1 MKMKNKFRLS
11 LGNFQYFSKNT
22 LFELKQNLST
32 IGQQL
37 QKVENELSQKAI
49 DPSATMD
56 SLQALQQSKKDL
68 QMRFDVIKEQHDT
81 MEAEQKAQFQSQTG
95 LQAIEDPKQKVVAA
109 KAELVRAT
117 IRGGTLSQEARAALG
132 DKNST
137 GGEKILPSTM
147 TNELLHEPFVKNP
160 LREVST
166 FTSVT
171 NLEIPKVTFTLDDDD
186 FIADTE
192 TAKELKAEGDVVIF
206 GRNKFKIFVPISETV
221 LAATDTNLVQTVDQA
236 LESGLAATDTNLV
249 QTVDQALES
258 GLAAKEKK
266 VAFTTTPKAGEESMS
281 FYKAGIK
288 TIKGANLYKAIKSA
302 IVDLHEDF
310 RANATIKMRYA
321 DYLDIIEMLA
331 NGSATLYNAQP
342 EQVLGKPVKFC
353 DSAVNPVVG
362 DFRYSHFNYD
372 PKMIYDRD
380 KDVKTGIELFVLTAW
395 FDHKIKLKS
404 AFRIAEVQTTP

>member
-1 MKMKNKFRLS
+1 MKMKKNFRLS
-11 LGNFQYFSKNT
+11 LGNIQYFSKNT

-37 QKVENELSQKAI
+37 QKVENELAEKAI
-49 DPSATMD
+49 DPSATMEN
-56 SLQALQQSKKDL
+56 LQVLQQSKKDL
-68 QMRFDVIKEQHDT
+68 QMRFNVIKEQHDT
-81 MEAEQKAQFQSQTG
+81 MEAEQKAQFQNQTG
-95 LQAIEDPKQKVVAA
+95 LQGIEDPKQKIIAA

-117 IRGGTLSQEARAALG
+117 IRQRSLSEDARMALG

-236 LESGLAATDTNLV
+236 LESGLAA
-249 QTVDQALES
+249 
-258 GLAAKEKK
+258 KEKK
-266 VAFTTTPKAGEESMS
+266 VAFATTPKAGEESMS

-288 TIKGANLYKAIKSA
+288 AVKGETLYKAIKSA
-302 IVDLHEDF
+302 VADLHEDF

-372 PKMIYDRD
+372 PNMIYDRD

>member
-49 DPSATMD
+49 DPSATME
-56 SLQALQQSKKDL
+56 SLQTLQQSKKDL
-68 QMRFDVIKEQHDT
+68 QMRFNVIKEQHDT
-81 MEAEQKAQFQSQTG
+81 MEAEQKAQFQTQTG
-95 LQAIEDPKQKVVAA
+95 LQSIEDPKQKVIAA

-166 FTSVT
+166 FTSVM

-186 FIADTE
+186 FIADTD

-206 GRNKFKIFVPISETV
+206 GRHKFKVFVPISETI
-221 LAATDTNLVQTVDQA
+221 LASTDTNLVQV
-236 LESGLAATDTNLV
+236 
-249 QTVDQALES
+249 VDQALES

-288 TIKGANLYKAIKSA
+288 SVKGATLYKAIKSA
-302 IVDLHEDF
+302 VADLHEDF
-310 RANATIKMRYA
+310 RANATIEMRYA
-321 DYLDIIEMLA
+321 DYLEIIETLA

-353 DSAVNPVVG
+353 DSAVNPIVG

-372 PKMIYDRD
+372 PNMIYDRD

-395 FDHKIKLKS
+395 VDHKIKLKS

>member
-1 MKMKNKFRLS
+1 MKNKFRVS
-11 LGNFQYFSKNT
+11 IGNFQYFSKNT

-49 DPSATMD
+49 DPSATME
-56 SLQALQQSKKDL
+56 SLQVLQQSKKDL
-68 QMRFDVIKEQHDT
+68 QMRFNVIKEQHDT
-81 MEAEQKAQFQSQTG
+81 MEAEQKAQFQIQAQTQNG
-95 LQAIEDPKQKVVAA
+95 LQSIEDPKQKVVAA
-109 KAELVRAT
+109 KAELVRVT
-117 IRGGTLSQEARAALG
+117 IRGGTLSQEARATLG

-137 GGEKILPSTM
+137 GGEKILPTTM
-147 TNELLHEPFVKNP
+147 TNELLYEPFVKNP
-160 LREVST
+160 LRDVST

-186 FIADTE
+186 FIADTA
-192 TAKELKAEGDVVIF
+192 TAKELKAEGDVVTF
-206 GRNKFKIFVPISETV
+206 GRNKFKVFVPISETV

-236 LESGLAATDTNLV
+236 LESGLAA
-249 QTVDQALES
+249 
-258 GLAAKEKK
+258 KEKK
-266 VAFTTTPKAGEESMS
+266 VAFATTPKAGEESMS

-288 TIKGANLYKAIKSA
+288 SVKGATLYKAIKSA
-302 IVDLHEDF
+302 VADLHEDF
-310 RANATIKMRYA
+310 RENATIEMRYT
-321 DYLDIIEMLA
+321 DYLEIIETLA

-353 DSAVNPVVG
+353 DSAMNPVVG

-372 PKMIYDRD
+372 PNMIYDRD

-395 FDHKIKLKS
+395 FDHRIKLKS

>member
-1 MKMKNKFRLS
+1 MKMKNKFRLAI
-11 LGNFQYFSKNT
+11 GNLQHFSKNT

-37 QKVENELSQKAI
+37 QKVESELSQKAI
-49 DPSATMD
+49 DPSASME
-56 SLQALQQSKKDL
+56 SLQVLQQSKKDL
-68 QMRFDVIKEQHDT
+68 QMRFNVVKEQHDT
-81 MEAEQKAQFQSQTG
+81 MEAEQKAQFQNQTG
-95 LQAIEDPKQKVVAA
+95 LQSIEDPKQKVVAA

-137 GGEKILPSTM
+137 GGEKILPTTM

-160 LREVST
+160 LRDVST

-186 FIADTE
+186 FIADTA
-192 TAKELKAEGDVVIF
+192 TAKELKAEGDVVTF
-206 GRNKFKIFVPISETV
+206 GRNKFKVFVPISETV

-236 LESGLAATDTNLV
+236 LESGLAA
-249 QTVDQALES
+249 
-258 GLAAKEKK
+258 KEKK
-266 VAFTTTPKAGEESMS
+266 VAFATTPKAGEESMS

-288 TIKGANLYKAIKSA
+288 SVKGATLYKAIKSA
-302 IVDLHEDF
+302 VADLHEDF
-310 RANATIKMRYA
+310 RANATIEMRYA
-321 DYLDIIEMLA
+321 DYLEIIETLA

-353 DSAVNPVVG
+353 DSAVNPIVG

-372 PKMIYDRD
+372 PNMIYDRD

>member
-1 MKMKNKFRLS
+1 M
-11 LGNFQYFSKNT
+11 
-22 LFELKQNLST
+22 
-32 IGQQL
+32 
-37 QKVENELSQKAI
+37 
-49 DPSATMD
+49 
-56 SLQALQQSKKDL
+56 
-68 QMRFDVIKEQHDT
+68 
-81 MEAEQKAQFQSQTG
+81 
-95 LQAIEDPKQKVVAA
+95 QAIEDPKQKVVAA

-236 LESGLAATDTNLV
+236 LESGLAA
-249 QTVDQALES
+249 
-258 GLAAKEKK
+258 KEKK
-266 VAFTTTPKAGEESMS
+266 
-281 FYKAGIK
+281 
-288 TIKGANLYKAIKSA
+288 
-302 IVDLHEDF
+302 
-310 RANATIKMRYA
+310 
-321 DYLDIIEMLA
+321 
-331 NGSATLYNAQP
+331 
-342 EQVLGKPVKFC
+342 
-353 DSAVNPVVG
+353 
-362 DFRYSHFNYD
+362 
-372 PKMIYDRD
+372 
-380 KDVKTGIELFVLTAW
+380 
-395 FDHKIKLKS
+395 
-404 AFRIAEVQTTP
+404 

>member
-1 MKMKNKFRLS
+1 MKNKFRLS
-11 LGNFQYFSKNT
+11 LGNLQHFSKAT

-37 QKVENELSQKAI
+37 QKVESELAQKAI
-49 DPSATMD
+49 DPSTTMEV
-56 SLQALQQSKKDL
+56 LQTLQQSKKDF
-68 QMRFDVIKEQHDT
+68 QMRFNVIKEQHDT
-81 MEAEQKAQFQSQTG
+81 MEAEQKAQFQNQTG
-95 LQAIEDPKQKVVAA
+95 LQGIEDPKQKVIAA

-137 GGEKILPSTM
+137 GGEKILPTTM

-160 LREVST
+160 LRDVST

-192 TAKELKAEGDVVIF
+192 TAKELKAEGDVVTF
-206 GRNKFKIFVPISETV
+206 GRNKFKVFVPISETV

-236 LESGLAATDTNLV
+236 LESGLAA
-249 QTVDQALES
+249 
-258 GLAAKEKK
+258 KEKK
-266 VAFTTTPKAGEESMS
+266 VAFATTPKAGEESMS

-288 TIKGANLYKAIKSA
+288 SVKGATLYKAIKSA
-302 IVDLHEDF
+302 VADLHEDF
-310 RANATIKMRYA
+310 RENATIEMRYT
-321 DYLDIIEMLA
+321 DYLEIIETLA

-353 DSAVNPVVG
+353 DSAVSPVVG

-372 PKMIYDRD
+372 PNMIYDRD

>member
-11 LGNFQYFSKNT
+11 IGNIQYFSKNT

-49 DPSATMD
+49 DPSATME

-68 QMRFDVIKEQHDT
+68 QMRFNVIKEQHDT
-81 MEAEQKAQFQSQTG
+81 MEVEQKAQFQNQTG
-95 LQAIEDPKQKVVAA
+95 LQGIEDPKQKIIAA

-117 IRGGTLSQEARAALG
+117 IRQRSLSEDARMALG

-236 LESGLAATDTNLV
+236 LESGLAA
-249 QTVDQALES
+249 
-258 GLAAKEKK
+258 KEKK
-266 VAFTTTPKAGEESMS
+266 VAFATTPKTGEESMS

-288 TIKGANLYKAIKSA
+288 AVKGATLYKAIKSA
-302 IVDLHEDF
+302 VADLHEDF

-321 DYLDIIEMLA
+321 DYLDIIETLA

-372 PKMIYDRD
+372 PNMIYDRD

>member
-1 MKMKNKFRLS
+1 MLF
-11 LGNFQYFSKNT
+11 KNT

-56 SLQALQQSKKDL
+56 SLQALQHSKKDL

-236 LESGLAATDTNLV
+236 LESGLAA
-249 QTVDQALES
+249 
-258 GLAAKEKK
+258 KEKK

-302 IVDLHEDF
+302 IADLHEDF

>member
-1 MKMKNKFRLS
+1 MKMKNKYRLS
-11 LGNFQYFSKNT
+11 IGNLQHFSSNT

-37 QKVENELSQKAI
+37 QKVEGELSQKAI
-49 DPSATMD
+49 DPATTME
-56 SLQALQQSKKDL
+56 SLQVLQQSKKDL
-68 QMRFDVIKEQHDT
+68 QMRFNVIKDQHDS
-81 MEAEQKAQFQSQTG
+81 MEAEQKAQFQSQQG
-95 LQAIEDPKQKVVAA
+95 IKGIEDPKQKIISA
-109 KAELVRAT
+109 KAELIRAT
-117 IRGGTLSQEARAALG
+117 IRQRSLSEDARMALG

-147 TNELLHEPFVKNP
+147 TTELLHEPFVKNP

-186 FIADTE
+186 FIADTA
-192 TAKELKAEGDVVIF
+192 TAKELKAEGDVVVF
-206 GRNKFKIFVPISETV
+206 ARNKFKVYVPISETI
-221 LAATDTNLVQTVDQA
+221 LV
-236 LESGLAATDTNLV
+236 STDTNLV

-288 TIKGANLYKAIKSA
+288 SVKGANLYKAIKSA
-302 IVDLHEDF
+302 IADLHEDF

-321 DYLDIIEMLA
+321 DYLEIIEMLA
-331 NGSATLYNAQP
+331 NGSTSLYNAQP

-372 PKMIYDRD
+372 PNMIYDRD

>member
-1 MKMKNKFRLS
+1 MKNKFLLS
-11 LGNFQYFSKNT
+11 IGNFQYFSKNT

-37 QKVENELSQKAI
+37 QKVEGELSQKAI
-49 DPSATMD
+49 DPSATME
-56 SLQALQQSKKDL
+56 SLQVLQQSKKDL
-68 QMRFDVIKEQHDT
+68 QMRFNVIKEQHDT
-81 MEAEQKAQFQSQTG
+81 MEAEQKAQFQTQTG
-95 LQAIEDPKQKVVAA
+95 LQSIEDPKQKVVAA

-137 GGEKILPSTM
+137 GGEKILPTTM

-160 LREVST
+160 LRDVST

-186 FIADTE
+186 FIADTA
-192 TAKELKAEGDVVIF
+192 TAKELKAEGDVVTF
-206 GRNKFKIFVPISETV
+206 GRNKFKVFVPISETV

-236 LESGLAATDTNLV
+236 LESGLAA
-249 QTVDQALES
+249 
-258 GLAAKEKK
+258 KEKK
-266 VAFTTTPKAGEESMS
+266 VAFATTPKSGEESMS

-288 TIKGANLYKAIKSA
+288 SVKGATLYKAIKSA
-302 IVDLHEDF
+302 VADLHEDF
-310 RANATIKMRYA
+310 RENATIEMRYT
-321 DYLDIIEMLA
+321 DYLEIIETLA

-372 PKMIYDRD
+372 PNMIYDRD

>member
-1 MKMKNKFRLS
+1 MKMKKNFRLS
-11 LGNFQYFSKNT
+11 LGNIQYFSKNT

-37 QKVENELSQKAI
+37 QKVENELAEKAI
-49 DPSATMD
+49 DPSATMEN
-56 SLQALQQSKKDL
+56 LQVLQQSKKDL
-68 QMRFDVIKEQHDT
+68 QMRFNVIKEQHDT
-81 MEAEQKAQFQSQTG
+81 MEAEQKAQFQNQTG
-95 LQAIEDPKQKVVAA
+95 LQGIEDPKQKIIAA

-117 IRGGTLSQEARAALG
+117 IRQRSLSEDARMALG

-236 LESGLAATDTNLV
+236 LESGLAA
-249 QTVDQALES
+249 
-258 GLAAKEKK
+258 KEKK
-266 VAFTTTPKAGEESMS
+266 VAFATTPKAGEESMS

-288 TIKGANLYKAIKSA
+288 AVKGETLYKAIKSA
-302 IVDLHEDF
+302 VADLHEDF

-362 DFRYSHFNYD
+362 DFRYSHFNSD
-372 PKMIYDRD
+372 PNMIYDRD

>member
-1 MKMKNKFRLS
+1 MKMKNKFRLAI
-11 LGNFQYFSKNT
+11 GNLQHFSKNT

-37 QKVENELSQKAI
+37 QKVESELSQKAI
-49 DPSATMD
+49 DPSVTVE
-56 SLQALQQSKKDL
+56 SLQVLQQSKKDL
-68 QMRFDVIKEQHDT
+68 QMRFNVIKEQHDT
-81 MEAEQKAQFQSQTG
+81 MEAEQKAQFQTKTG
-95 LQAIEDPKQKVVAA
+95 LQSIEDPKQKVIAA

-117 IRGGTLSQEARAALG
+117 IRGGTLSQEARATLG

-192 TAKELKAEGDVVIF
+192 TAKELKAEGDVVTF
-206 GRNKFKIFVPISETV
+206 GRNKFKVFVPISETV

-236 LESGLAATDTNLV
+236 LESGLAA
-249 QTVDQALES
+249 
-258 GLAAKEKK
+258 KEKK
-266 VAFTTTPKAGEESMS
+266 VAFATTPKSGEESMS

-288 TIKGANLYKAIKSA
+288 AVKGATLYKAIKSA
-302 IVDLHEDF
+302 VADLHEDF

-321 DYLDIIEMLA
+321 DYLEIIETLA

-353 DSAVNPVVG
+353 DSAVNPIVG

-372 PKMIYDRD
+372 PNMIYDRD

>member
-1 MKMKNKFRLS
+1 MKNKFRVS
-11 LGNFQYFSKNT
+11 IGNFQHFSKNT

-37 QKVENELSQKAI
+37 QKVESELAQKAI
-49 DPSATMD
+49 DPSATME
-56 SLQALQQSKKDL
+56 SLQVLQQSKKDL
-68 QMRFDVIKEQHDT
+68 QMRFNVIKEQHDT
-81 MEAEQKAQFQSQTG
+81 MEAEQKAQFQNQTG

-137 GGEKILPSTM
+137 GGEKILPTTM

-160 LREVST
+160 LRDVST

-192 TAKELKAEGDVVIF
+192 TGKELKAEGDVVIF
-206 GRNKFKIFVPISETV
+206 GRNKFKVFVPISETV

-236 LESGLAATDTNLV
+236 LESGLAA
-249 QTVDQALES
+249 
-258 GLAAKEKK
+258 KEKK
-266 VAFTTTPKAGEESMS
+266 VAFATTPKAGEETMS

-288 TIKGANLYKAIKSA
+288 SVKGATLYKAIKSA
-302 IVDLHEDF
+302 VADLHEAF
-310 RANATIKMRYA
+310 RANATIEMRYA
-321 DYLDIIEMLA
+321 DYLEIIETLA

-353 DSAVNPVVG
+353 DSAVNPIVG

-372 PKMIYDRD
+372 PNMIYDRD

>member
-11 LGNFQYFSKNT
+11 IGNLQHFSSNT

-37 QKVENELSQKAI
+37 QKVEGELSQKAI
-49 DPSATMD
+49 DPATTME
-56 SLQALQQSKKDL
+56 SLQALQQSKKDF
-68 QMRFDVIKEQHDT
+68 QMRFNVIKEQHDT
-81 MEAEQKAQFQSQTG
+81 MEAEQKAQFQTQNG
-95 LQAIEDPKQKVVAA
+95 LQSIEDPKQKVIAA

-117 IRGGTLSQEARAALG
+117 IRGGALSQEARAALG

-160 LREVST
+160 LRDVST

-192 TAKELKAEGDVVIF
+192 TAKELKAEGDVVTF
-206 GRNKFKIFVPISETV
+206 GRNKFKVFVPISETV

-236 LESGLAATDTNLV
+236 LESGLAA
-249 QTVDQALES
+249 
-258 GLAAKEKK
+258 KEKK
-266 VAFTTTPKAGEESMS
+266 VAFATTPKAGEEAMS

-288 TIKGANLYKAIKSA
+288 PVKGENLYEAITA
-302 IVDLHEDF
+302 AVADLHEDF
-310 RANATIKMRYA
+310 RENATIEMRYA
-321 DYLDIIEMLA
+321 DYMAIIKTLA

-372 PKMIYDRD
+372 PNMIYDRD

-404 AFRIAEVQTTP
+404 AFRIAEVKVTP